1 MSGHSRW
8 ATIRRKKGANDA
20 KRSKVFTKI
29 IKEITI
35 ATRLSGPNPEGNPR
49 LRLAIQNA
57 KGANMPKETV
67 ERAINKG
74 AGKDGTIYTEVA
86 YEAYGPAGM
95 ALFVE
100 CTTDNINRTVANI
113 RAIFNRHGGNLS
125 TKGSL
130 DFLFTR
136 QGIFTIPKGN
146 LKEEEFTFTMIDAGA
161 EDVEFD
167 EEFVTVS
174 CPINEFGKMQK
185 KLDEL
190 GIEPEEAG
198 LQRVPTLR
206 KHLDADTTRKAL
218 KLIDLLEDED
228 DVQKVYHNLDVDEN
242 MMAEM

>member
-20 KRSKVFTKI
+20 KRSKIFTKI

-57 KGANMPKETV
+57 KGANMPKDTV

-74 AGKDGTIYTEVA
+74 AGKDGTVYTEVA
-86 YEAYGPAGM
+86 YEAYGPGGI
-95 ALFVE
+95 ALYVE

-113 RAIFNRHGGNLS
+113 RAIFNRHGGTLS

-136 QGIFTIPKGN
+136 QGIFSFPKGN
-146 LKEEEFTFTMIDAGA
+146 LNEEDFTFTMIDAGA

-167 EEFVTVS
+167 DEFVTVS
-174 CPINEFGKMQK
+174 CPINEFGRIHK

-198 LQRVPTLR
+198 LQRIPTLR
-206 KHLDADTTRKAL
+206 KNLDADTTRKAL
-218 KLIDLLEDED
+218 KLIDLIEDED
-228 DVQKVYHNLDVDEN
+228 DVQKVYHNLEVDEK